1 MAGLSLFDQIFAGAD
16 VAEVF
21 SDRAHVQGLLDFE
34 AALARAEAR
43 VGVIPQ
49 KAARAIVRECDASL
63 YDLYELGAD
72 AREAGNT
79 LIPLQAALTARV
91 RGKDKS
97 AAGFVHWGATSQD
110 ALDTGLVLQ
119 MRAALN
125 LMETDLRK
133 CETALAALAR
143 KHRATPMVGRT
154 WMQQALPVTFG
165 LKAAGWLDAL
175 MRHRARLAELR
186 PRVLVLQFGG
196 AAGTLASLGG
206 KAPAVARALA
216 RELKLPLPT
225 MPWHGA
231 RDRVVEAGQF
241 CAGLTGTLAKMAR
254 DISLLAQTEVG
265 EVAEPAAPG
274 RGGSSAMP
282 QKRNPVS
289 CAAILANGARV
300 SQLAATLAGAMAQ
313 ENERGLGGWQA
324 EWATLPEIFC
334 LSAGALEHA
343 LVLARGLEVFPDRMA
358 QNLAASGGLVMSESV
373 KMRLAKKIGQGPA
386 HAAVARAV
394 RAAVKSG
401 RPLGEALLADREI
414 SGALSARDI
423 NAALKPGAYLGSAT
437 AFVDRVLAARKKR

>member
-1 MAGLSLFDQIFAGAD
+1 MSALSLFDQIFAGAA

-34 AALARAEAR
+34 SALARAEAAA
-43 VGVIPQ
+43 GVIPL
-49 KAARAIVRECDASL
+49 KAARAIARQCDASL
-63 YDLYELGAD
+63 YDLDALGAA

-91 RGKDKS
+91 AAKDKA

-110 ALDTGLVLQ
+110 ALDTGLALQ
-119 MRAALN
+119 MRAAFSL
-125 LMETDLRK
+125 LDTDLRK
-133 CETALAALAR
+133 CESALAALAR

-165 LKAAGWLDAL
+165 LKVAGWLDAL
-175 MRHRARLAELR
+175 MRHRARMVELR

-216 RELKLPLPT
+216 RELKLPLPP

-241 CAGLTGTLAKMAR
+241 CAALTGSLAKMAR
-254 DISLLAQTEVG
+254 DIALLSQTEIG

-289 CAAILANGARV
+289 CAAILANAARV
-300 SQLAATLAGAMAQ
+300 PQLSATLTGAMAQ

-324 EWATLPEIFC
+324 EWATLPEIFR
-334 LSAGALEHA
+334 LSAGALEHG
-343 LVLARGLEVFPDRMA
+343 LLLARGLEVFPKRMA
-358 QNLAASGGLVMSESV
+358 ENLAASSGLVMSESV

-386 HAAVARAV
+386 HAAVGRAV
-394 RAAVKSG
+394 RAAVSSG
-401 RPLGEALLADREI
+401 KPLADALLADREI
-414 SGALSARDI
+414 SAALSARDI
-423 NAALKPGAYLGSAT
+423 NASLRPEAYLGSAT
-437 AFVDRVLAARKKR
+437 AFVDRVLAARKK